1 MFLTDGLL
9 AKKKEIEMKLEFYL
23 YDGDEK
29 YRAAYISDL
38 DGTLHIW
45 DDKLDT
51 KEDCI
56 AVCEWYLKTVKE
68 L

>member
-1 MFLTDGLL
+1 MGLL
-9 AKKKEIEMKLEFYL
+9 DQKRDIEMKLEFYL
-23 YDGDEK
+23 YDNDIK

-38 DGTLHIW
+38 DGTLRVF
-45 DDKLDT
+45 DDHLET

-56 AVCEWYLKTVKE
+56 ALCEWYLKTVKE